1 MTALKLRIIDARRGI
16 RVARSRMPFRYGSVT
31 VRDAPILTLE
41 VTIETEGGRRACGY
55 SADFLAYRWFD
66 KRAEKSLADNVADL
80 LSAVDLALEACRGQT
95 AYVTA
100 FDLWSESFSDM
111 RAKRSGLND
120 LTLSFGASMPERAVI
135 DALGR
140 LLGKTV
146 SDVVRSDA
154 LGLDL
159 VRLDPDLAGFDL
171 AASLPARPLE
181 HVWVRHT
188 VGLLDPLRA
197 SDVRPGEEV
206 EDGFPET
213 LEEYLRVDRLRYLK
227 IKVGGRL
234 EEDRARLSSI
244 ARLTAEFPCAVTL
257 DGNEQYTDLAALEK
271 LLHQLRS
278 TPELEHLYD
287 AILYIEQPLARS
299 TALSPDHAACIRR
312 LGKLKPLIIDEADGT
327 PDSFKLALSLG
338 YAGVSHKNCKGI
350 YKSILNFAR
359 VECARKEAERQ
370 SCFLSAEDLTNLPVV
385 PLHAD
390 LAMVTLLGITHAERN
405 GHHYFR
411 GLEHLPEEDR
421 ASALA
426 DHPDI
431 YERRGASAAL
441 RISDG
446 RVTVRSL
453 QVPGF
458 GFSAPPQMEKMLH
471 PESWLDTFST
481 ETTAER

>member
-1 MTALKLRIIDARRGI
+1 MTAPKIRIVAAWRGI

-41 VTIETEGGRRACGY
+41 VTIETEGGRRARGY

-66 KRAEKSLADNVADL
+66 KRAEKSLADNIADL
-80 LSAVDLALEACRGQT
+80 VSAVDLALEACRGQT
-95 AYVTA
+95 AYLTA
-100 FDLWSESFSDM
+100 FDLWSESFSEI
-111 RAKRSGLND
+111 RAKSSGLND

-140 LLGKTV
+140 LLGRTV
-146 SDVVRSDA
+146 ADLVRSDA

-159 VRLDPDLAGFDL
+159 VRLDSDLAGFDL
-171 AASLPARPLE
+171 SAALPARPLE

-197 SDVRPGEEV
+197 SDVRPGDAV

-213 LEEYLRVDRLRYLK
+213 LEEYLRVDDLKYLK

-244 ARLTAEFPCAVTL
+244 ARLTADAPCAVTL
-257 DGNEQYTDLAALEK
+257 DGNEQYTDLAALEELLEK
-271 LLHQLRS
+271 LRT
-278 TPELEHLYD
+278 TPELGHLYD
-287 AILYIEQPLARS
+287 AILYVEQPLARS
-299 TALSPDHAACIRR
+299 AALSPDHAACVRR
-312 LGKLKPLIIDEADGT
+312 LGKLKPLIIDEADET

-350 YKSILNFAR
+350 YKSLLNFAR
-359 VECARKEAERQ
+359 VERARKT
-370 SCFLSAEDLTNLPVV
+370 SCILSAEDLTNLPVV

-390 LAMVTLLGITHAERN
+390 LAMVALLGITHAERN

-411 GLEHLPEEDR
+411 GLDHLSHEERER
-421 ASALA
+421 AVA
-426 DHPDI
+426 DHPDL
-431 YERRGASAAL
+431 YEGRGSSAAL
-441 RISDG
+441 RITGG
-446 RVTVRSL
+446 RVAIESL

-458 GFSAPPQMEKMLH
+458 GFSAPPQMKRMLD
-471 PESWLDTFST
+471 PELWLATFST
-481 ETTAER
+481 ETICD